1 MPTEIGIW
9 CAAARHWKRMNSG
22 AAGQRGGGAA
32 RRNVVTVLS
41 GPLSERPAARPA
53 APPTYWHLWIDE
65 TPRPGWANMAIDMAL
80 LDRAEQYGE
89 SWLRLY
95 TWSPHCLSF
104 GRHEPATRRYDIA
117 RISALGLDT
126 VRRPTG
132 GRAVW
137 HARELTY
144 AVAAPGLRFGTLAQA
159 YADIHRLLG
168 GALSELGAEVTLA
181 LSAPTPGLGSGPC
194 FARPVGGEVLARGR
208 KVVGSAQMR
217 RGNALL
223 QHGSILLHDD
233 QSMIAQLEQHSSFS
247 PTACSPAGLT
257 DAQGEQLQASAVAA
271 AVARTAA
278 CRWQGS
284 WERVTEPDFVL
295 REAAA
300 HFRWFAS
307 GTWTWA
313 R

>member
-1 MPTEIGIW
+1 VLMAIGIW
-9 CAAARHWKRMNSG
+9 CAVVPQWKRMNSG
-22 AAGQRGGGAA
+22 AAGPHWR
-32 RRNVVTVLS
+32 
-41 GPLSERPAARPA
+41 
-53 APPTYWHLWIDE
+53 LWIDQ
-65 TPRPGWANMAIDMAL
+65 TPRPGWGNMAVDMAL

-104 GRHEPATRRYDIA
+104 GRHEPATRRYDLA
-117 RISALGLDT
+117 RINALGLDT

-144 AVAAPGLRFGTLAQA
+144 AVAAPGARFGTLAQA

-168 GALSELGAEVTLA
+168 EALTELGAEVTLA
-181 LSAPTPGLGSGPC
+181 PNAPIPGLGSGPC
-194 FARPVGGEVLARGR
+194 FARPVGGEVLVRGR
-208 KVVGSAQMR
+208 KVIGSAQMR

-233 QSMIAQLEQHSSFS
+233 QFMISQLEQHSSLS
-247 PTACSPAGLT
+247 PTAYPSAGLT
-257 DAQGEQLQASAVAA
+257 DPQGEQLQAGAVAA
-271 AVARTAA
+271 AVAGTAA
-278 CRWQGS
+278 CRWEGS
-284 WERVTEPDFVL
+284 WEQVTDPDFVL
-295 REAAA
+295 RQAAT
-300 HFRWFAS
+300 HFPWFAS
-307 GTWTWA
+307 CTWTWA

>member
-1 MPTEIGIW
+1 VGLRAERWLTEQ
-9 CAAARHWKRMNSG
+9 N
-22 AAGQRGGGAA
+22 RG
-32 RRNVVTVLS
+32 NVLPVLPA
-41 GPLSERPAARPA
+41 PLPPRPA
-53 APPTYWHLWIDE
+53 APPRWHLWLDE
-65 TPRPGWANMAIDMAL
+65 TPRPGWANMALDMAL

-104 GRHEPATRRYDIA
+104 GRHEPATRRYDLA

-144 AVAAPGLRFGTLAQA
+144 AVAAPGACFGTLAQA
-159 YADIHRLLG
+159 YEDIHQMLG
-168 GALSELGAEVTLA
+168 KALSELGAEVTLA
-181 LSAPTPGLGSGPC
+181 PSAPTPGLGSGPC
-194 FARPVGGEVLARGR
+194 FARAVGGEVLVRGR
-208 KVVGSAQMR
+208 KVIGSAQMR
-217 RGNALL
+217 RANALL

-233 QSMIAQLEQHSSFS
+233 QSMISQLEKSSSLS
-247 PTACSPAGLT
+247 PTACSWAGLT
-257 DAQGEQLQASAVAA
+257 DPQGEQVQAGAVAA
-271 AVARTAA
+271 AVARTATS
-278 CRWQGS
+278 RWEGS
-284 WERVTEPDFVL
+284 WEQVTDPGSVL
-295 REAAA
+295 RQAAT

>member
-1 MPTEIGIW
+1 
-9 CAAARHWKRMNSG
+9 
-22 AAGQRGGGAA
+22 
-32 RRNVVTVLS
+32 
-41 GPLSERPAARPA
+41 
-53 APPTYWHLWIDE
+53 
-65 TPRPGWANMAIDMAL
+65 MAIDMAL

-104 GRHEPATRRYDIA
+104 GRHEPATRRYDLA

-144 AVAAPGLRFGTLAQA
+144 AVAAPGARFGTLAQA
-159 YADIHRLLG
+159 YADIHRVLG
-168 GALSELGAEVTLA
+168 EALSELGAEVTLA
-181 LSAPTPGLGSGPC
+181 PGAPTPGLGSGAC
-194 FARPVGGEVLARGR
+194 FARPVGGEVLVRGR
-208 KVVGSAQMR
+208 KVIGSAQMR

-233 QSMIAQLEQHSSFS
+233 QSVISQLEQHSSFS
-247 PTACSPAGLT
+247 PTACSSAGLT
-257 DAQGEQLQASAVAA
+257 DHQGEQLEASAVAA
-271 AVARTAA
+271 VVARTVG
-278 CRWQGS
+278 CRWGGT
-284 WERVTEPDFVL
+284 WEQVTEPGFVL

-307 GTWTWA
+307 ATWTWA